1 MRRLSIKSLIALVDQ
16 ELIPIKDAVID
27 ISDDEVIGIGKIP
40 GSNNVVDLGNVILM
54 PQLTNAHIHVLDYF
68 LMDLF
73 NKYYID
79 DVVGAPYG
87 LKYYYLRKAKPESL
101 RNGLAMVFR
110 RIRSYG
116 IGCLLS
122 IIEYGKSF
130 TDVVIEEARRAG
142 LCIVPLAEPSVFRTY
157 VRPNEEEDVNEK
169 FEDEIKYFVDRGF
182 GISLISPLNYTMA
195 ELKIASKL
203 GGSRGLPISTHVSET
218 EDTYSDG
225 DLDRALSTLMIG
237 NTVFVHLTQLND
249 GDIMRLPMLPVVT
262 CPRSNM
268 EFTGKI
274 PKISTMIRRG
284 LRPLIGTDNV
294 ALVEPDPWEEI
305 KLVRLLMRGEEL
317 HSINIL
323 KMLTSW
329 AWSWGFGYIIR
340 EGELMRGLALQV
352 GYEGVDINYVHD
364 YVITR
369 ISSMD
374 VAYIINGSEI
384 IKVTT

>member
-1 MRRLSIKSLIALVDQ
+1 VDQ

-157 VRPNEEEDVNEK
+157 VRPNEEEDINEK

>member
-157 VRPNEEEDVNEK
+157 VRPNEEEDVNEE

-329 AWSWGFGYIIR
+329 AWSWGFGYIMR

-384 IKVTT
+384 LKVTT

>member
-130 TDVVIEEARRAG
+130 TDIVIEEARRAG

-157 VRPNEEEDVNEK
+157 VRPNEEEDVNEE

-329 AWSWGFGYIIR
+329 AWSWGFGYIMR

-384 IKVTT
+384 LKVTT